1 MKKVFLDTNIV
12 ADLFL
17 KREPFCQNSLKLF
30 TLGFHKKITLY
41 VSSLSYATLAYLCRK
56 MKKEERVLLFEKLR
70 SLTVTT
76 TVDRQTVDMA
86 LVSGF
91 DDLEDA
97 MQYYSAISSKVDVV
111 LTRNK
116 KDFVEANV
124 PVMTPDEFFTSNPQP
139 PS

>member
-1 MKKVFLDTNIV
+1 MPEFPEVIYVRFSQKNNII
-12 ADLFL
+12 
-17 KREPFCQNSLKLF
+17 CQFIKLCNF
-30 TLGFHKKITLY
+30 G
-41 VSSLSYATLAYLCRK
+41 LS
-56 MKKEERVLLFEKLR
+56 
-70 SLTVTT
+70 
-76 TVDRQTVDMA
+76 VDRQTVDMA

-124 PVMTPDEFFTSNPQP
+124 PVMTPDEFFING
-139 PS
+139 

>member
-116 KDFVEANV
+116 KDFVEA
-124 PVMTPDEFFTSNPQP
+124 MYLL
-139 PS
+139 

>member
-1 MKKVFLDTNIV
+1 MPEFPEVICVRFS
-12 ADLFL
+12 
-17 KREPFCQNSLKLF
+17 Q
-30 TLGFHKKITLY
+30 KITLY

-124 PVMTPDEFFTSNPQP
+124 PVMTPDEFLLMDNKTRKNNIVLH
-139 PS
+139 

>member
-17 KREPFCQNSLKLF
+17 KREPFCENSLKLF

-41 VSSLSYATLAYLCRK
+41 VSSLSYATLAYLVRK

-70 SLTVTT
+70 NITETT
-76 TVDRQTVDMA
+76 TVDRLTVDKA
-86 LVSGF
+86 LISDF
-91 DDLEDA
+91 SDLEDGL
-97 MQYYSAISSKVDVV
+97 QYYSAVNAKVDVV

-124 PVMTPDEFFTSNPQP
+124 PVMTPDEFFKNE
-139 PS
+139 